1 MARRS
6 SDLGRRFTKQL
17 APKPNLVDPAD
28 ASRGPVL
35 RSAPVQRSSVTAS
48 PRNRPPAPGRASRR
62 KLVTTDYQALGA
74 FRLALRRFL
83 AFSEAEARAV
93 GLTPRQHQ
101 ALLAVRAHA
110 GPHPMTVGQLAE
122 SLLIKNHS
130 AVGLVERLVERGL
143 VVRAPAAQ
151 DRRRVELSL
160 TQAGAA
166 ALETISRN
174 NLGKLKSTV
183 PVFTELLL
191 SLEQLEL
198 PAPRDV
204 ERRRSRGPNP
214 SED

>member
-1 MARRS
+1 M
-6 SDLGRRFTKQL
+6 
-17 APKPNLVDPAD
+17 
-28 ASRGPVL
+28 
-35 RSAPVQRSSVTAS
+35 
-48 PRNRPPAPGRASRR
+48 
-62 KLVTTDYQALGA
+62 TTDYQALGA

-101 ALLAVRAHA
+101 ALLAVRAHS
-110 GPHPMTVGQLAE
+110 GPDAMTVGQLAE

-143 VVRAPAAQ
+143 LVRAPAAQ

-160 TQAGAA
+160 TQAGVV

-183 PVFTELLL
+183 QVFADLMR

-198 PAPRDV
+198 PAPQEA
-204 ERRRSRGPNP
+204 ERTRSRGPT
-214 SED
+214 SSGD